1 VKCSLIL
8 TPPTRATKVKEA
20 DAKLPRPENPRPF
33 SQAVKRMDKKR
44 VLESYTW
51 LIMGVGACTL
61 AYCSYTV
68 EARQLDLMYVAL
80 CVLTVFLSSRLTIHI
95 PNEGGHI
102 TISDTFIFI
111 VMLLYGGEAAV
122 FLAAAESIY
131 ASLPYRERLT
141 AVPFNAS
148 IMVISTFCSAAVVER
163 FFGPVAELTQ
173 SINLPNFVA
182 AICVMALVQYLV
194 NSWLAAI
201 WTALKRGEGLGYIWS
216 KYYLWASITMLAGA
230 CAAGLITR
238 LVTRLG
244 APYVLLTAPII
255 FVIYLTYR
263 TYLKNIETSAAQ
275 AEQAERERMREHYS
289 QMEKLSALGELAS
302 GVAHN
307 FNNTLTGILARAQLL
322 LETEDRTEM
331 KRGLNIIIQT
341 AEDGAKTVKR
351 IQDFARQRRDQDFAP
366 IDVDQLMLEAA
377 EITRPRWK
385 DRAEA
390 DNVHIRLS
398 RQISSNAVIM
408 GDAGELREVLVNMIF
423 NAVDAMPEGGTL
435 TLSTK
440 SGDEAVEISVSD
452 TGIGMSEEVRSRIF
466 DPFFTTKGKA
476 GMGLGLSVSYGIVS
490 RHEGTVAV
498 ESEVGRGTTFRLKFP
513 VATAAALPARKAIV
527 QPSPETRGSGGLR
540 VLVVDDEDY
549 VRELLLDILEREGC
563 EVVAASEGRE
573 ALQLFERQHFDAVLT
588 DVGLPGMSGWELA
601 RYIRDRNSSVPLAI
615 ITGWGDTVS
624 AEEQHEAQADWVV
637 AKPFSV
643 ERITSLVAEIS
654 TRRSATDLYAVK

>member
-1 VKCSLIL
+1 
-8 TPPTRATKVKEA
+8 
-20 DAKLPRPENPRPF
+20 
-33 SQAVKRMDKKR
+33 MDKKR
-44 VLESYTW
+44 ILEIYTW
-51 LIMGVGACTL
+51 LVIGLGSCVI
-61 AYCSYTV
+61 AYC
-68 EARQLDLMYVAL
+68 AYVADARHL
-80 CVLTVFLSSRLTIHI
+80 GLKYALLAILTVLLSSRFTIHI
-95 PNEGGHI
+95 PNYGGHI

-111 VMLLYGGEAAV
+111 ALLLYGGEAAV
-122 FLAAAESIY
+122 FLAAAEGVY
-131 ASLPYRERLT
+131 TSLPYRRQLRT
-141 AVPFNAS
+141 VAFNGA
-148 IMVISTFCSAAVVER
+148 IMAISTFLAAAVLER
-163 FFGPVAELTQ
+163 IFGPVGAL
-173 SINLPNFVA
+173 SSSVNLRNFVA
-182 AICVMALVQYLV
+182 AVCVMALVQYLI

-201 WTALKRGEGLGYIWS
+201 FTALRRDQGVRHTWS
-216 KYYLWASITMLAGA
+216 KYYLWTSITTLAGA
-230 CAAGLITR
+230 CAAGITSR
-238 LVTRLG
+238 LVERFG
-244 APYVLLTAPII
+244 GYYVLLTAPII

-322 LETEDRTEM
+322 LETEDGKEIR
-331 KRGLNIIIQT
+331 RGLNIIIQT

-390 DNVHIRLS
+390 ENVHIRLS

-440 SGDEAVEISVSD
+440 SVDDAVEISVTD
-452 TGIGMSEEVRSRIF
+452 TGIGMTEEVRSRIF

-490 RHEGTVAV
+490 RHEGTVVV
-498 ESEVGRGTTFRLKFP
+498 ESEVGRGTTFRLRFP
-513 VATAAALPARKAIV
+513 VATAEALPARKALA
-527 QPSPETRGSGGLR
+527 QAAPETRGSGGLR

-573 ALQLFERQHFDAVLT
+573 ALQLFERQDFDAVLT

-601 RYIRDRNSSVPLAI
+601 RYIRERNGSVPLAI

-624 AEEQHEAQADWVV
+624 PEEQHEAQADWIV

-654 TRRSATDLYAVK
+654 TRRAAIDLYAVK